1 LASDLRAAARPS
13 MEQHGRLHGRV
24 SRMSQPYTH
33 ADHARKCVV
42 AAYRGQSLA
51 LKVQYVQARIGRTVC
66 CARIVTAWDT
76 ADGVEMWQ
84 LDLQGPIHGRM
95 SAPARN
101 VRQCQGIDGTCS
113 CAPADPVMQESAALR
128 GPACGDTAGASALP
142 DGNHG
147 EIIPELA
154 Q

>member
-1 LASDLRAAARPS
+1 
-13 MEQHGRLHGRV
+13 MT
-24 SRMSQPYTH
+24 QPYTH
-33 ADHARKCVV
+33 SDHARKCVV
-42 AAYRGQSLA
+42 AAFRNESLA

-66 CARIVTAWDT
+66 CARIVSAWDT

-101 VRQCQGIDGTCS
+101 VRQCQGVDGHCS
-113 CAPADPVMQESAALR
+113 CAPVDLNNEVAAPAGGKRSA
-128 GPACGDTAGASALP
+128 PAGAAATATP

-147 EIIPELA
+147 ETYPERAL
-154 Q
+154 